1 VSARSRPHRE
11 YLDLAAARLDEP
23 LAAADEQRLEAH
35 LATCDACRERVAGYE
50 ADRAGL
56 RVLRQLPPPPRD
68 LWPRTSVALDREEA
82 RAASWRSMLRGPWA
96 TVRSARPRTR
106 GAVAAA
112 LSVLVIVALVGSGL
126 LPGLSGPLGPTG
138 VARSTPFSVEPSV
151 IAYVSTRDGNVGVYL
166 GQIDRVCPETP
177 TSTCQPIESDV
188 RKVASFAD
196 DFVAQQLSVSPDGRT
211 GAVVGT
217 SAGGGA
223 VYTLR
228 FPDLAEPTEEP
239 TVSPPAAATATPG
252 GPIGS
257 GQTPTPE
264 PTPIQTASL
273 EPPGGPAPEAII
285 EHVIVVG
292 ETPAYSADGT
302 MLAFSAMPADR
313 SRGPDIYLWHSGSE
327 AAVAVTTD
335 HSSIFASWAGD
346 EIVGSR
352 AGAAADGSAG
362 GAGAAKPVSF
372 LLDPV
377 TTEIREL
384 ARAAWRPVVDPTGRF
399 VAYWDGTIA
408 PDADGLTWR
417 EESGGLYLAPW
428 TAFAPA
434 EEPGPSKTP
443 EPTGKPT
450 EEPTSAA
457 TPAGTPTSAPSTKG
471 PEGTPGPSAE
481 VSTEPPTAPP
491 AGETGKPPAATGEPA
506 ASPEGTVPPG
516 EPQQLVPGRDYA
528 RDPILSWEVRWSPD
542 GQWFGAWIGEAPTS
556 GHPSGNPDAGNLT
569 VGSVDRATGRLAR
582 ERILEQAPAVR
593 GFALG
598 DHRIA
603 WATLP
608 GADGKSEVRL
618 LVWTD
623 NGRGIVKTTPGG
635 GNDTLPAL

>member
-1 VSARSRPHRE
+1 MSARHGLHRE

-23 LAAADEQRLEAH
+23 LAPADEQRLEAH
-35 LATCDACRERVAGYE
+35 LATCDACPQRIAGYE

-68 LWPRTSVALDREEA
+68 LLARTSAALDREQA
-82 RAASWRSMLRGPWA
+82 RGATWRSVARGPWA
-96 TVRSARPRTR
+96 IVRSARPRTR
-106 GAVAAA
+106 RALAAG
-112 LSVLVIVALVGSGL
+112 LSVLVVVALVGSGL
-126 LPGLSGPLGPTG
+126 LPGLTGPSGPTG
-138 VARSTPFSVEPSV
+138 VARSTPFSVQSRV
-151 IAYVSTRDGNVGVYL
+151 FAYVSTRDGKAGVYL
-166 GQIDRVCPETP
+166 GQIDRVCPDTP

-196 DFVAQQLSVSPDGRT
+196 DFVAQQFSVSPDGRT
-211 GAVVGT
+211 GAVAGT
-217 SAGGGA
+217 SASGGA
-223 VYTLR
+223 VYALK

-239 TVSPPAAATATPG
+239 TGTPKVTSTASPGAPA
-252 GPIGS
+252 GS
-257 GQTPTPE
+257 GEPPTA
-264 PTPIQTASL
+264 TPIQTASL

-302 MLAFSAMPADR
+302 MLAFSAMPDDR

-335 HSSIFASWAGD
+335 HASIFASWAGH

-352 AGAAADGSAG
+352 AGALVDGSEGAAG
-362 GAGAAKPVSF
+362 ATGAAKPVSF
-372 LLDPV
+372 LLDPE
-377 TTEIREL
+377 TTRTRDL
-384 ARAAWRPVVDPTGRF
+384 ALPAWRPIVDPTGRF
-399 VAYWDGTIA
+399 VAYWDGTIV

-417 EESGGLYLAPW
+417 EQSGGLYLAPW
-428 TAFAPA
+428 TAFDPTG
-434 EEPGPSKTP
+434 EPNEPGPTATPTTKP
-443 EPTGKPT
+443 EPTT
-450 EEPTSAA
+450 EPEPTLEPTRGS
-457 TPAGTPTSAPSTKG
+457 PTSG
-471 PEGTPGPSAE
+471 PQGSAKPSAE
-481 VSTEPPTAPP
+481 VLTEPPT
-491 AGETGKPPAATGEPA
+491 

-542 GQWFGAWIGEAPTS
+542 GQWFGAWIGEAS
-556 GHPSGNPDAGNLT
+556 GHAAGKPDAGTLT
-569 VGSVDRATGRLAR
+569 VGSVDRATGHLGR
-582 ERILEQAPAVR
+582 EPILEEAPAVR

-635 GNDTLPAL
+635 GNDTLPGL

>member
-1 VSARSRPHRE
+1 MSARLGLHRE
-11 YLDLAAARLDEP
+11 FLDLAAARLDAP
-23 LAAADEQRLEAH
+23 LAPADQRRLDAH
-35 LATCDACRERVAGYE
+35 LATCDACPKRIAGYE
-50 ADRAGL
+50 ADRAAL
-56 RVLRQLPPPPRD
+56 RVLRELPPPPRD
-68 LWPRTSVALDREEA
+68 LWVRTSAALDREQA
-82 RAASWRSMLRGPWA
+82 RAATWRSVVRGPWA

-106 GAVAAA
+106 GAVAAG

-126 LPGLSGPLGPTG
+126 LPGISGPVGPTG

-151 IAYVSTRDGNVGVYL
+151 FAYVSTRDGKAGVYL
-166 GQIDRVCPETP
+166 GQIDRVCPDTP

-188 RKVASFAD
+188 RKVASFAN

-217 SAGGGA
+217 SASGGA
-223 VYTLR
+223 VYALK

-239 TVSPPAAATATPG
+239 TASPAATPTTTPT
-252 GPIGS
+252 GPAGS
-257 GQTPTPE
+257 GEPPTPA
-264 PTPIQTASL
+264 PTPLQTASL

-327 AAVAVTTD
+327 AAIAVTTD
-335 HSSIFASWAGD
+335 HASIFASWAGH

-352 AGAAADGSAG
+352 AGAAADGSEG
-362 GAGAAKPVSF
+362 PAGAARPVSF
-372 LLDPV
+372 LLDPE
-377 TTEIREL
+377 TTETREL
-384 ARAAWRPVVDPTGRF
+384 ARSAWRPIVDPTGRF
-399 VAYWDGTIA
+399 VAYWDGTIV
-408 PDADGLTWR
+408 PDSDGLTWR

-428 TAFAPA
+428 TAFAPTD
-434 EEPGPSKTP
+434 ESGPTATPTTVP
-443 EPTGKPT
+443 EPTTAK
-450 EEPTSAA
+450 
-457 TPAGTPTSAPSTKG
+457 
-471 PEGTPGPSAE
+471 PSAE

-491 AGETGKPPAATGEPA
+491 GAENGKPPVGTSGPD

-542 GQWFGAWIGEAPTS
+542 GHWFGAWIGEAS
-556 GHPSGNPDAGNLT
+556 GHAAGKPDAGTLT

-623 NGRGIVKTTPGG
+623 SGRGIVKTTPGG
-635 GNDTLPAL
+635 GDDTLPAL

>member
-1 VSARSRPHRE
+1 
-11 YLDLAAARLDEP
+11 
-23 LAAADEQRLEAH
+23 
-35 LATCDACRERVAGYE
+35 
-50 ADRAGL
+50 
-56 RVLRQLPPPPRD
+56 
-68 LWPRTSVALDREEA
+68 
-82 RAASWRSMLRGPWA
+82 
-96 TVRSARPRTR
+96 
-106 GAVAAA
+106 
-112 LSVLVIVALVGSGL
+112 
-126 LPGLSGPLGPTG
+126 
-138 VARSTPFSVEPSV
+138 
-151 IAYVSTRDGNVGVYL
+151 VYL
-166 GQIDRVCPETP
+166 GQIDRVCPDTP

-223 VYTLR
+223 VYTLK
-228 FPDLAEPTEEP
+228 FPDLAEPIEEP
-239 TVSPPAAATATPG
+239 TASPPVTTTATPG
-252 GPIGS
+252 GPSGS
-257 GQTPTPE
+257 GETPNPE
-264 PTPIQTASL
+264 PTPTQTASL

-292 ETPAYSADGT
+292 ETPTYSADGT

-327 AAVAVTTD
+327 AAVAVTSD
-335 HSSIFASWAGD
+335 HASIFASWAGH

-352 AGAAADGSAG
+352 AGAAADGSGSA
-362 GAGAAKPVSF
+362 AGAAKPVSF
-372 LLDPV
+372 LLDPA
-377 TTEIREL
+377 TTQTREL
-384 ARAAWRPVVDPTGRF
+384 ARPAWRPIVDPTGRF

-417 EESGGLYLAPW
+417 EQSGGLYLAAW
-428 TAFAPA
+428 TAFAPT
-434 EEPGPSKTP
+434 EEPAPSTTP
-443 EPTGKPT
+443 EPTVEPTVEPTGKPT
-450 EEPTSAA
+450 AAAPTNE
-457 TPAGTPTSAPSTKG
+457 
-471 PEGTPGPSAE
+471 PEGTAQPSAE

-491 AGETGKPPAATGEPA
+491 AGETGKPPVGTSRPA

-516 EPQQLVPGRDYA
+516 EPQQLVPGRDYS

-542 GQWFGAWIGEAPTS
+542 GHWFGAWIGEAPAG
-556 GHPSGNPDAGNLT
+556 GHPAGKPDAGNLT
-569 VGSVDRATGRLAR
+569 LGSVDRATGRLAR